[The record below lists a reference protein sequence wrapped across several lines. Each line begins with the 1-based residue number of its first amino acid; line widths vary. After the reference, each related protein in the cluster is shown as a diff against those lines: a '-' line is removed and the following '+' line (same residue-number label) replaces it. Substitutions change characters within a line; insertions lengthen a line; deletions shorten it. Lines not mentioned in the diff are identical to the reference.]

1 MTVHAPNMI
10 CRLTLVLALACGA
23 AARADD
29 SFSKG
34 LSPADFEATGLGKLT
49 PGELA
54 RLDAL
59 VRGQQTGAVRKAT
72 EETAKAVSASVR
84 EQVQAEDRSAAQKQ
98 APSGVIERM
107 KVLLKPGTEIEYT
120 TLDSMLVL
128 PFDGWRKG
136 TLIALANGQ
145 RWVVTDSAHYWVI
158 GEEAKP
164 RHVRILPGALGG
176 FFMDIE
182 GCGRPRVRFAGSSPV
197 SQQPQAN

>member
-1 MTVHAPNMI
+1 MMI
-10 CRLTLVLALACGA
+10 HRLTLALALACGA

-34 LSPADFEATGLGKLT
+34 LSPGDFEAAGLAKLT
-49 PGELA
+49 PAELA

-72 EETAKAVSASVR
+72 EETAKVVSASVR
-84 EQVQAEDRSAAQKQ
+84 EQVQAEDRRSAQKQ
-98 APSGVIERM
+98 ASPGVIERM

-136 TLIALANGQ
+136 TLLTLANGQ
-145 RWVVTDSAHYWVI
+145 RWVVTDSDHYWVI
-158 GEEAKP
+158 GEERKP
-164 RHVRILPGALGG
+164 RHVRIVPGALGG

-182 GCGRPRVRFAGSSPV
+182 GCGRPRVRFAGNSPIP
-197 SQQPQAN
+197 QPPTN